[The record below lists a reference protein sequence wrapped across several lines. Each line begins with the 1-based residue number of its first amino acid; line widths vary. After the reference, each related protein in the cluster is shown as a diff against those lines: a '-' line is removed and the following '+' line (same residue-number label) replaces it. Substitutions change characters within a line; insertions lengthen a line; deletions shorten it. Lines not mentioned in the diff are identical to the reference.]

1 MDARDDGTRERDER
15 RERPAGSADLD
26 ARCGAGA
33 APQTSMG
40 ANEALPVVRRR
51 NEAAEFRRL
60 MGALVGFAR
69 DLLGIEAS
77 PAGDALAGQD
87 AASDVLDALWDR
99 RWLIRRFIESNT
111 PQLSEADSQ
120 TVSLWSYALVG
131 RFVVTDAEGRLMAL
145 LTTDLRTQPRLI
157 LANFLERQAEDTFD
171 ALPCLAEL
179 VLLPY
184 HGRIVTDGRIK
195 RVSSVV
201 MPEGTELIKQ
211 RLGLAMESPPIA
223 CANDLITL
231 SRCERRYAT
240 SPRS

>member
-1 MDARDDGTRERDER
+1 MDARGKGTKGRGERQER
-15 RERPAGSADLD
+15 TAEGKGLETRI
-26 ARCGAGA
+26 GASA
-33 APQTSMG
+33 APQ
-40 ANEALPVVRRR
+40 ANMSASETAPETQRRSEAM
-51 NEAAEFRRL
+51 EFRRL
-60 MGALVGFAR
+60 MGALVAFAR
-69 DLLGIEAS
+69 ELLGIA
-77 PAGDALAGQD
+77 PGPGADRLAGQD

-99 RWLIRRFIESNT
+99 RWLIRRFVESNAA
-111 PQLSEADSQ
+111 QLSEADLQ
-120 TVSLWSYALVG
+120 TAGLWSYALVG

-145 LTTDLRTQPRLI
+145 LTTDVRTQPRLI

-211 RLGLAMESPPIA
+211 RLRLAMESPPIT
-223 CANDLITL
+223 CANDLIAL
-231 SRCERRYAT
+231 SRCERR
-240 SPRS
+240 REDDF